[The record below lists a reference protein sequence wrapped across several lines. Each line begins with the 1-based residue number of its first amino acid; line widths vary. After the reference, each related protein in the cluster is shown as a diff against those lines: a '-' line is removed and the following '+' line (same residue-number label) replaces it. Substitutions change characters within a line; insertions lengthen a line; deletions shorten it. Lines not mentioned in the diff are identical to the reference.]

1 MFDIE
6 KARVRGID
14 ERSIK
19 IMQDINENNQKEES
33 CQWHE
38 FEHEKINGLP
48 KYRCKNC
55 GCVED
60 VSFVKGYMRGLEHVK
75 INGQCG
81 KQDIF
86 RNHSGW
92 DVGVKVPDE
101 RCLIEV
107 EV

>member
-6 KARVRGID
+6 KAKSKGID

-33 CQWHE
+33 CRRHE

-55 GCVED
+55 GCVVD
-60 VSFVKGYMRGLEHVK
+60 VAFAKGYLRGLEHWK
-75 INGQCG
+75 PECQREILNMAPSPKEG
-81 KQDIF
+81 
-86 RNHSGW
+86 
-92 DVGVKVPDE
+92 
-101 RCLIEV
+101 
-107 EV
+107 